1 MFGCAKEIRGSRKIA
16 AIAIFFYFTKKMKLI
31 VKKCRLHGIIIALN
45 RTLLDSFKI
54 DVR

>member
-1 MFGCAKEIRGSRKIA
+1 MLRCANENGGSRQIA

-45 RTLLDSFKI
+45 RTLKDSFKI